1 MRARLLLPTLWAAG
15 LFGCSTMQTGPT
27 PTTVGAPA
35 PTRRVRVIPQT
46 PSPYAMA
53 CVDHPSVDRWENR
66 LRRDRQRLKRIAAL
80 PEADR
85 VRRLVVDA
93 GLPES
98 LAIIPILESSY
109 RAHIHS
115 HDGGAGLWQLQKP
128 TARRFGLVVSKD
140 NDERL
145 DPDRSTRAAIRY
157 LRRLHWH
164 YHSWPLVLAAYN
176 AGEGRVDRGLEARP
190 RATVWDLAAHQHIP
204 QRTAAY
210 VGRFFAMARLLETTG
225 PPC

>member
-1 MRARLLLPTLWAAG
+1 
-15 LFGCSTMQTGPT
+15 
-27 PTTVGAPA
+27 
-35 PTRRVRVIPQT
+35 
-46 PSPYAMA
+46 
-53 CVDHPSVDRWENR
+53 
-66 LRRDRQRLKRIAAL
+66 
-80 PEADR
+80 

-128 TARRFGLVVSKD
+128 TARRFGLVVSKE

-176 AGEGRVDRGLEARP
+176 AGEGRVDRGLLASP

-210 VGRFFAMARLLETTG
+210 VGRFFAMVRLLETSN